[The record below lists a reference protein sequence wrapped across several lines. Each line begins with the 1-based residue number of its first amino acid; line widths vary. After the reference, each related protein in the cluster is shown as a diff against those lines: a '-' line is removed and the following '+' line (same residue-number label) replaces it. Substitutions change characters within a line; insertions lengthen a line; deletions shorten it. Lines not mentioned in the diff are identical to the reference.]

1 MVGVKLDLEA
11 WAEKFKVLASNR
23 TDRDQLGTRRVRPGG
38 WHRETRVEIGQ
49 GGSSAYWGCCWDLV
63 LVVAMGLFLRL
74 PVPSLWGHTLHVP
87 FGWED
92 SSGGMTILLTSP
104 SALLLVDSV
113 IPQAAVRWTVRPTT
127 RWVWKGRGTAVGVY
141 GMAGR
146 GSCPV
151 FTQPV
156 HPPCPLLLPKLSQ
169 TNPPHRDEDLGVA
182 PWTGNSL
189 RVKLLGWMVSLAP
202 CTQLGCSWH

>member
-1 MVGVKLDLEA
+1 MTS
-11 WAEKFKVLASNR
+11 WAPAGYVLGAGTGKQGWR
-23 TDRDQLGTRRVRPGG
+23 QDREGALLTGGAAGT
-38 WHRETRVEIGQ
+38 WYLWLQ
-49 GGSSAYWGCCWDLV
+49 WACSSGYLS
-63 LVVAMGLFLRL
+63 
-74 PVPSLWGHTLHVP
+74 PVSGDTPCMSP
-87 FGWED
+87 FGWVD